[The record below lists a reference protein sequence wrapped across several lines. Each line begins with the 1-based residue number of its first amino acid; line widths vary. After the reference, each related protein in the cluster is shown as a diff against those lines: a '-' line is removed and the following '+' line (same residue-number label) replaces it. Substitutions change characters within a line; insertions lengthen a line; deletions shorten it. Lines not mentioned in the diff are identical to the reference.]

1 MLLLKFKSNSR
12 HWLFFSA
19 FVFIQLCIWT
29 FTNIQRIKTPL
40 LWRWWSLTPTLTV
53 GSCCVLLGRGC
64 RYCRWNEIAAFRF
77 FTVQKECF
85 KNTREQPVRKWWLL
99 MYEEWV
105 SDAFWH
111 FSASS
116 LLLGLTG
123 HRNRR
128 RKTSNYSTWSWRNFF
143 IISRNIYKT
152 TYWYLTVWQGNK
164 ITTAVIS
171 TISHSFSVIFSFD
184 TLSLHSL

>member
-1 MLLLKFKSNSR
+1 M
-12 HWLFFSA
+12 
-19 FVFIQLCIWT
+19 
-29 FTNIQRIKTPL
+29 

-77 FTVQKECF
+77 FAVQKECF
-85 KNTREQPVRKWWLL
+85 KNTTEQPVRKWWLL

-171 TISHSFSVIFSFD
+171 TFSPSFTVIIFTLCPF
-184 TLSLHSL
+184 TLSNILFLNSVTLKEHVFLSPQSLYLFLFRLLTSILVRLCVE